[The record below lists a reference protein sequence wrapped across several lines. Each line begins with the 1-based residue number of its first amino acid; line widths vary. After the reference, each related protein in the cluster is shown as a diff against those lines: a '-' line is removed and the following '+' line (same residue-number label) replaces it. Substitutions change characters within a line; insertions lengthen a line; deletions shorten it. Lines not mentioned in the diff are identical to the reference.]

1 MTTKMGALPSQKYD
15 FILKSFVE
23 YLKYEYTTVGYHRD
37 FVNDM
42 WIKSFLEAVDKGEW
56 EL

>member
-1 MTTKMGALPSQKYD
+1 MGALPSQKYD
-15 FILKSFVE
+15 TVLQSFVQ
-23 YLKYEYTTVGYHRD
+23 YLIHEYTTVGYHRD

-56 EL
+56 EI

>member
-1 MTTKMGALPSQKYD
+1 MGALPSQQYD
-15 FILKSFVE
+15 NVLQSFVQ
-23 YLKYEYTTVGYHRD
+23 YLIHEYTTVGYHRD

-56 EL
+56 EI